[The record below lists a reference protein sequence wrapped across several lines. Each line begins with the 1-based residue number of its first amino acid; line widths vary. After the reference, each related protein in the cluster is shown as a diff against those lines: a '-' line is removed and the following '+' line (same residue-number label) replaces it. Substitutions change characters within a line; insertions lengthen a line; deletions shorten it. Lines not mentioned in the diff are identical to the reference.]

1 MYKRQSQ
8 KYADEILESKEVWKE
23 ESDRRHIG
31 IKSIQQRIRYLYG
44 NEYGISIVTG
54 YGEGTTVKLILPVRK
69 GDIDNV

>member
-1 MYKRQSQ
+1 MEMVCLKSMQMRFSR
-8 KYADEILESKEVWKE
+8 DKEVWKE